1 MNKGDEFADRIERLL
16 DAALDSLRK
25 GDVDGTTMLVQE
37 AAAESAYYD
46 YLRRH
51 PERAAT
57 APSWSRLT
65 FAAKQRWIA
74 RVQP

>member
-1 MNKGDEFADRIERLL
+1 MNRDEEFADRIERLL
-16 DAALDSLRK
+16 GAAVDALRS

-37 AAAESAYYD
+37 AAAESAYYE
-46 YLRRH
+46 YLRTH

-57 APSWSRLT
+57 APPWTRLS

-74 RVQP
+74 RVQR